1 MELKITQM
9 NKDAAEELGMWRIAC
24 GWWNRNSTKK
34 KGGKAQS
41 KTKEDQVRIMSRG
54 VKSENDLKPEKNAED
69 NKRNC

>member
-1 MELKITQM
+1 MADETGIQQK
-9 NKDAAEELGMWRIAC
+9 R
-24 GWWNRNSTKK
+24 R
-34 KGGKAQS
+34 GGKAQS